1 MAATALMTAFYM
13 FRLLWLVFLTPS
25 RMEPKVAH
33 HVHESP
39 LSMTGVLMILAALS
53 AVGGFV
59 ALPHFLEPLLPMAKT
74 PEALHHFEMP
84 LLILSVAIALAGLA
98 GAWFVY
104 GGGTERSARLAA
116 RFASLHRTLYNKYF
130 VDEAYDHLIGR
141 PLVWLSDRVFLNLGD
156 RVVLDGSLN
165 GLARLA
171 QRTAGVFSR
180 VQTGNLH
187 LYALFVLAGS
197 IAVLAWSF
205 RHG

>member
-1 MAATALMTAFYM
+1 
-13 FRLLWLVFLTPS
+13 
-25 RMEPKVAH
+25 
-33 HVHESP
+33 
-39 LSMTGVLMILAALS
+39 MILAVLS
-53 AVGGFV
+53 ALGGFV
-59 ALPHFLEPLLPMAKT
+59 ALPHFLEPLLPLAKT
-74 PEALHHFEMP
+74 PDALHHFEKP
-84 LLILSVAIALAGLA
+84 LLIFSVVIALAGLA

-104 GGGTERSARLAA
+104 GRGTERGTRLAQ
-116 RFASLHRTLYNKYF
+116 RFAALHRTLVNKYF
-130 VDEAYDHLIGR
+130 VDEAYERLIGR

-156 RVVLDGSLN
+156 RVLLDGSLN

-197 IAVLAWSF
+197 IVVLAWSF

>member
-1 MAATALMTAFYM
+1 L
-13 FRLLWLVFLTPS
+13 
-25 RMEPKVAH
+25 
-33 HVHESP
+33 
-39 LSMTGVLMILAALS
+39 
-53 AVGGFV
+53 V
-59 ALPHFLEPLLPMAKT
+59 ALPHFLEPLLPLAKT
-74 PEALHHFEMP
+74 PETLHHYEVP
-84 LLILSVAIALAGLA
+84 LLIFSVAIALAGLA

-116 RFASLHRTLYNKYF
+116 RFAALHRLLYNKYF
-130 VDEAYDHLIGR
+130 VDEAYERCIGR

-156 RVVLDGSLN
+156 RVLLDGSLN

-171 QRTAGVFSR
+171 QRTAGALSR

-187 LYALFVLAGS
+187 LYALFVLAGG